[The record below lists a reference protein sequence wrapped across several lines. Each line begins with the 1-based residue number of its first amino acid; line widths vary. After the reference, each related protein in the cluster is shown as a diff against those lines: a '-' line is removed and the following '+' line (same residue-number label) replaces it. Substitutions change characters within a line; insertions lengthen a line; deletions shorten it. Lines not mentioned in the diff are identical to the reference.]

1 MHYQER
7 NLIPLYVFQKCAPS
21 SEMIRHQRAKMLIP
35 ILLLLPLARS
45 QDFTVD
51 YSTNGEENPATSDYT
66 FYDSVDDYELNSPS
80 VDYPILSETVVK
92 VSDTI
97 DTIDTIDTDDMC
109 RVSTGQS
116 NIVMDLMESFGD
128 DFSQETNPKELPIAG
143 NVGSDIELELVF
155 PSGYSIFRLQD
166 KSIHLTEPL
175 DRDQS
180 DLSSIVFQVSLNLIA
195 AY

>member
-1 MHYQER
+1 
-7 NLIPLYVFQKCAPS
+7 
-21 SEMIRHQRAKMLIP
+21 MLLP

-45 QDFTVD
+45 QDYTIDF
-51 YSTNGEENPATSDYT
+51 STTGGETPAPIDYT
-66 FYDSVDDYELNSPS
+66 FYDSVEDYELNSPS

-92 VSDTI
+92 VNDI
-97 DTIDTIDTDDMC
+97 IDTDDMC
-109 RVSTGQS
+109 RVSTGDS

-128 DFSQETNPKELPIAG
+128 DFSQETNPRELPIAG
-143 NVGSDIELELVF
+143 NVGYDIELELVF
-155 PSGYSIFRLQD
+155 PSGYSIFKLQD

-180 DLSSIVFQVSLNLIA
+180 DLSSIVFQVSFILIA